1 VSEKCQPYPRVYTRR
16 AVVEDVLPKDLGTIP
31 AGQDILVGLYKL
43 NPLDS

>member
-1 VSEKCQPYPRVYTRR
+1 
-16 AVVEDVLPKDLGTIP
+16 VLPKDLGTIP